1 MSKIPDVAQDGKLY
15 VVALVHKETGTQ
27 SPLLIVT
34 DKSMISKTLR
44 DASQEP
50 AMYKLRCFG
59 EILLDAFSVD
69 DLVS

>member
-1 MSKIPDVAQDGKLY
+1 MNKIPDAAQDGKLY

-27 SPLLIVT
+27 SPLLIVS

-44 DASQEP
+44 DAGQDV

-59 EILLDAFSVD
+59 EIFLDAFSVD
-69 DLVS
+69 EL